1 MRTIIAAAI
10 ASCVVLLASS
20 ASADVRLTI
29 TNGHVTLSAKDATV
43 RQILTE
49 WARVGQTTFVNAD
62 KISGAP
68 VTLELA
74 DVSEELALDVILRS
88 VSGYLAAPRASTIAN
103 ASRYDRVL
111 VMPTSVGTK
120 ASAAP
125 PPTFQQPQFNPPP
138 VDDDADDDDAAPQAR
153 PGGVMPNGGF
163 APGGLPRRGPLF
175 NGFPPGQGP
184 NPNLPGAPP
193 PVQAPVPTP
202 AQGVITSP
210 VMPGGVSI
218 PGMVVPVP
226 AQPGQP
232 GGPVPGQETP

>member
-1 MRTIIAAAI
+1 MRTIIVAAI
-10 ASCVVLLASS
+10 ASGVVLLASS

-43 RQILTE
+43 RQILAE

-62 KISGAP
+62 KINSAP
-68 VTLELA
+68 LTLELA

-88 VSGYLAAPRASTIAN
+88 VSGYLAAPRPSTIAN

-120 ASAAP
+120 ASTAP
-125 PPTFQQPQFNPPP
+125 PPAFQQPQFNPQPL
-138 VDDDADDDDAAPQAR
+138 DDDDDDAAPQGR

-163 APGGLPRRGPLF
+163 APAAPARRGPLF

-184 NPNLPGAPP
+184 
-193 PVQAPVPTP
+193 
-202 AQGVITSP
+202 
-210 VMPGGVSI
+210 
-218 PGMVVPVP
+218 
-226 AQPGQP
+226 
-232 GGPVPGQETP
+232 

>member
-1 MRTIIAAAI
+1 MRTIIVAAI
-10 ASCVVLLASS
+10 ASGVVLLASS
-20 ASADVRLTI
+20 ASADVKLTI
-29 TNGHVTLSAKDATV
+29 TNGHVTLSAKDATI

-125 PPTFQQPQFNPPP
+125 PPTFQQPQFNPQPL
-138 VDDDADDDDAAPQAR
+138 DDDDDDGPQGR

-163 APGGLPRRGPLF
+163 APGAPARRGPIY

-184 NPNLPGAPP
+184 NPNLPNAPA

-202 AQGVITSP
+202 PQGVITSP
-210 VMPGGVSI
+210 VIPGGVSI
-218 PGMVVPVP
+218 PGMVVPAP
-226 AQPGQP
+226 QTQPGQP
-232 GGPVPGQETP
+232 GGPAGGQETP